1 MIEAILGLVAL
12 IGALFGLYQRSQKER
27 EKDKR
32 VAAETSMDQQRRAVE
47 SLTKGLA
54 REQESLN
61 AARARRAKRMRDK
74 GSRT

>member
-1 MIEAILGLVAL
+1 MIDAILGLLAV
-12 IGALFGLYQRSQKER
+12 IGALFGLYQRSQKNR

-32 VAAETSMDQQRRAVE
+32 ISAETSMDQQRRAVE

-54 REQESLN
+54 REQDSLI
-61 AARARRAKRMRDK
+61 AARARRTKRLRDK